1 MKKSALALLSVV
13 PFFASITGLAQGR
26 FPSVSTKTV
35 RVFKGSGLDRVARGK
50 EPPPPRRPV
59 GLNPSDF
66 TDIAKILGKV
76 EPGSTY
82 ITLSPSFPAVT
93 NKGVLLFWGADLVE
107 TGENYAF
114 WGEESFKGGALGSVG
129 LWLWSPAS
137 RQYLIDCTLSGYQYG
152 GKDDDVRRGPVFEV
166 IGPDG
171 NLQRFD
177 FDNNIVSGPSS
188 YSAFDLFNSGNAG
201 AHLVFAL
208 TAATKGWYGFE
219 INPLGTLH
227 GPTLAQWAFFS
238 CEVKNL

>member
-13 PFFASITGLAQGR
+13 PFFASITVLAQGR
-26 FPSVSTKTV
+26 SPSGNTRNV
-35 RVFKGSGLDRVARGK
+35 RVFKGNGSDRVAKGNRPSPR
-50 EPPPPRRPV
+50 PPG
-59 GLNPSDF
+59 GLSASDL
-66 TDIAKILGKV
+66 TDISKTLGKV
-76 EPGSTY
+76 EPGSAY
-82 ITLSPSFPAVT
+82 ISLSPSQPAVH

-188 YSAFDLFNSGNAG
+188 YSAFDLFKSGNAG
-201 AHLVFAL
+201 VHLVFAL

-219 INPLGTLH
+219 ITPKGTLH